1 MTPPEGFLCKQCG
14 RCCLHL
20 DGFSTSA
27 YPEDVARWRA
37 EGRED
42 ILEWVDIFYY
52 CGQEGGYDIWI
63 SPVTGEGVPGAPGCG
78 NILRKRN
85 IIAASTTPSPSIAG
99 ITPSKKSRL
108 WSTGVRGLSHK
119 SHQKTLAE
127 ASYTPRYRAELSPGR
142 A

>member
-14 RCCLHL
+14 RCCLDL

-63 SPVTGEGVPGAPGCG
+63 SPVTGEGVPRCPW
-78 NILRKRN
+78 LRKYPKTEKYYCR
-85 IIAASTTPSPSIAG
+85 IHDTKPKHCRDYPLD
-99 ITPSKKSRL
+99 KKQALEHGCKGFES
-108 WSTGVRGLSHK
+108 
-119 SHQKTLAE
+119 
-127 ASYTPRYRAELSPGR
+127 
-142 A
+142 

>member
-14 RCCLHL
+14 RCCLDL

-63 SPVTGEGVPGAPGCG
+63 SPGAPGCG

-85 IIAASTTPSPSIAG
+85 IIAASTTPSPSIVG
-99 ITPSKKSRL
+99 ITLSIKSRL
-108 WSTGVRGLSHK
+108 WSMGVRGLSHK
-119 SHQKTLAE
+119 PYQKTLAE
-127 ASYTPRYRAELSPGR
+127 ASYTPRIRPPLLIKIPLTPLF
-142 A
+142 